1 MASEATA
8 TANSS
13 RWRAYV
19 RLSLLLGWFAVCIGP
34 HLFARAAGR
43 SHWPRRF
50 LGGVARIAGA
60 DVRRHG
66 PSPGSG
72 HLILANHIS
81 WLDIPVLAG
90 ATGCAFVS
98 KAEVRNHWLLRWFAE
113 QNATIYVERADRSA
127 IHDQAAS
134 LREGL
139 ESYQPLAIF
148 PEGTVGNGRELL
160 PFKPALLSAVAPP
173 PDGVRIVPVAID
185 YHEHREIVAWDTG
198 APGLQDF
205 LRVLGRAS
213 SATVTVHVLEPLEAN
228 DDRKALARA
237 AAEAI
242 EGALAA
248 SANSRPAL

>member
-8 TANSS
+8 TAKSS
-13 RWRAYV
+13 RLRAYA
-19 RLSLLLGWFAVCIGP
+19 RLSLLLGWFAFCIGP
-34 HLFARAAGR
+34 HLVSKMAGR

-50 LGGVARIAGA
+50 LAGVARIAGA
-60 DVRRHG
+60 EVRRHG
-66 PSPGSG
+66 PRPGAR

-98 KAEVRNHWLLRWFAE
+98 KAEVREHWLLRWFAE
-113 QNATIYVERADRSA
+113 QNATIYVERAERRA
-127 IHDQAAS
+127 VHDQAAS

-139 ESYQPLAIF
+139 ENHQPLAIF

-173 PDGVRIVPVAID
+173 PDGVRVVPVAID
-185 YHEHREIVAWDTG
+185 YHEHAEAIAWDTG
-198 APGLQDF
+198 APGLHDF

-213 SATVTVHVLEPLEAN
+213 VTTVTVRVLGPLP
-228 DDRKALARA
+228 DHGDRKALARS

-242 EGALAA
+242 AGALAA
-248 SANSRPAL
+248 SANSRPAV

>member
-8 TANSS
+8 TAKSS
-13 RWRAYV
+13 RVRAYA
-19 RLSLLLGWFAVCIGP
+19 RLSLLLAWFAVCIGP
-34 HLFARAAGR
+34 HLVARLTGR
-43 SHWPRRF
+43 SSWPRRF

-66 PSPGSG
+66 PTPGAG

-98 KAEVRNHWLLRWFAE
+98 KAEVRDHWLLRWFAE
-113 QNATIYVERADRSA
+113 QNATIYVERAERRA
-127 IHDQAAS
+127 VHDQAQS
-134 LREGL
+134 LRKGL
-139 ESYQPLAIF
+139 ESHQPLAVF

-173 PDGVRIVPVAID
+173 PDGVQVVPVAID
-185 YHEHREIVAWDTG
+185 YHEHREMIAWDTG
-198 APGLQDF
+198 KPGLQDF
-205 LRVLGRAS
+205 LRVLGREAS
-213 SATVTVHVLEPLEAN
+213 TRVTVRVLEPLEPHG
-228 DDRKALARA
+228 DRKVIARA

-242 EGALAA
+242 RQALAA
-248 SANSRPAL
+248 SASSRPAL

>member
-1 MASEATA
+1 MGSEATA
-8 TANSS
+8 TAKSS

-19 RLSLLLGWFAVCIGP
+19 RLTMLVGWFAICIGP
-34 HLFARAAGR
+34 HYAARATGR

-50 LGGVARIAGA
+50 LAGVARIAGA

-66 PSPGSG
+66 PSPGAR
-72 HLILANHIS
+72 HLLLANHIS

-98 KAEVRNHWLLRWFAE
+98 KAEIREHWFLRWIAE
-113 QNATIYVERADRSA
+113 QNATVYVDRADRRA
-127 IHDQAAS
+127 VHDQAAS

-139 ESYQPLAIF
+139 DSHQPLAIF
-148 PEGTVGNGRELL
+148 PEGTVGDGRTLL

-173 PDGVRIVPVAID
+173 PDGVQVIPVAID
-185 YHEHREIVAWDTG
+185 YHEHAEAIAWNTK
-198 APGLQDF
+198 APGLHDF

-213 SATVTVHVLEPLEAN
+213 STAVTVRVLDPLAEAG
-228 DDRKALARA
+228 DRKALARA

-242 EGALAA
+242 AGALAT
-248 SANSRPAL
+248 SAKSRPAL

>member
-8 TANSS
+8 TAKSS
-13 RWRAYV
+13 RLRAYV

-34 HLFARAAGR
+34 HLVARMTGR

-66 PSPGSG
+66 PSPGAR
-72 HLILANHIS
+72 HLLLVNHIS

-98 KAEVRNHWLLRWFAE
+98 KAEVRSHWLLRWFAA
-113 QNATIYVERADRSA
+113 QNATIYVERADRRA
-127 IHDQAAS
+127 VHDQAAS

-139 ESYQPLAIF
+139 ESHQPLAIF

-173 PDGVRIVPVAID
+173 PDGVRVVPVVID
-185 YHEHREIVAWDTG
+185 YHEHRETIAWDTS
-198 APGLQDF
+198 APGLHDF
-205 LRVLGRAS
+205 LRLLGRS
-213 SATVTVHVLEPLEAN
+213 SIATVTVRVLEPLPPS
-228 DDRKALARA
+228 DDRKALARS

>member
-8 TANSS
+8 TAKSS
-13 RWRAYV
+13 RLRAYA
-19 RLSLLLGWFAVCIGP
+19 RLSMLLGWFAVCIGP
-34 HLFARAAGR
+34 HLVARLTGR

-66 PSPGSG
+66 PKPGAG

-98 KAEVRNHWLLRWFAE
+98 KAEVREHWLLRWFAD
-113 QNATIYVERADRSA
+113 QNATIYVERAERSA

-134 LREGL
+134 LRTGL
-139 ESYQPLAIF
+139 ESHQPLAVF

-160 PFKPALLSAVAPP
+160 PFKPALLSVVAPP
-173 PDGVRIVPVAID
+173 PDGVQVVPVAID
-185 YHEHREIVAWDTG
+185 YHEHREMIAWDTG
-198 APGLQDF
+198 KPGLQDF
-205 LRVLGRAS
+205 LRVLGRKS
-213 SATVTVHVLEPLEAN
+213 STMVTVRVLDPLDASG
-228 DDRKALARA
+228 DRKALARA
-237 AAEAI
+237 AADAI
-242 EGALAA
+242 DQALAA
-248 SANSRPAL
+248 SALSRPAL